1 MKLGNK
7 FLKKYVDGIF
17 HVCYFTDKLYLVV
30 IVFVFIN
37 SFAKAATNPVL
48 DFAKTQIEQKNY
60 LAAISTINNFLEQN
74 PKDKDAL
81 YWKGYCFYRLENFT
95 AAEENYTA
103 VLKKDSKYVSAY
115 VDMANM
121 RVKQKRFNE
130 AIPFFNAAIT
140 LKDSSID
147 LINSRGMCYYYADKM
162 ELAIKDF
169 KRIIVLDPKNYL
181 AYNNKGSATYNNQN
195 IAAASLIDLRTA
207 EQDFN
212 KAIELKPDFEL
223 AYRNRGIVRY
233 YQDSLDKAYK
243 DLLMATQMEPKD
255 DAAHYY
261 LAKTL
266 EKQKYYTIAVQFY
279 DNCIKLVN
287 YKSDYFL
294 DRAICKLELQDITGA
309 RSDLYQALQLT
320 NSKGIIYYQMARLEA
335 SQANKIETFNA
346 LRNAKKYGLFNDV
359 KYFSYIAKD
368 IYYAS
373 WSKDKDFI
381 ALIQE
386 LKFGKK

>member
-1 MKLGNK
+1 MVNI
-7 FLKKYVDGIF
+7 FYEYYFNLKPFFIF
-17 HVCYFTDKLYLVV
+17 VV
-30 IVFVFIN
+30 LL
-37 SFAKAATNPVL
+37 SFALLSKAATNPVL

-60 LAAISTINNFLEQN
+60 LAAISTINNFLEMN

-81 YWKGYCFYRLENFT
+81 YWKGYCYYRLENFT

-103 VLKKDSKYVSAY
+103 VLKKDSKFVSAY

-121 RVKQKRFNE
+121 RVKQKRFND

-181 AYNNKGSATYNNQN
+181 AYNNKGSASYNNQN
-195 IAAASLIDLRTA
+195 IAAASMIDLRSA

-233 YQDSLDKAYK
+233 FQDSLEKAYK
-243 DLLMATQMEPKD
+243 DLLKATQMEPKD
-255 DAAHYY
+255 DAALYY

-266 EKQKYYTIAVQFY
+266 QKEKLYNIAIQFY
-279 DNCIKLVN
+279 DNSIKLVN

-294 DRAICKLELQDITGA
+294 DRAVCKIDLQDFNGA
-309 RSDLYQALQLT
+309 RSDFYQALQLT
-320 NSKGIIYYQMARLEA
+320 NSKGLIYYHMARLEA
-335 SQANKIETFNA
+335 SQANKTETFTA

-359 KYFSYIAKD
+359 KYFTYIAKD
-368 IYYAS
+368 VYYAS